1 MTVLGANLVM
11 SLHALAGREYTTRN
25 HEKSAQTFQC
35 TIQASYIRSF
45 TEFCL
50 RLKQEEKIKV
60 V

>member
-1 MTVLGANLVM
+1 MLLQAVNTPQEIM
-11 SLHALAGREYTTRN
+11 K
-25 HEKSAQTFQC
+25 KSVQTSQC